1 MVCSRTRKALWPE
14 LVKGEGISE
23 SISERGVAHIQE
35 GAESGLCTACKEVD
49 CTFNQ
54 WQAS

>member
-35 GAESGLCTACKEVD
+35 GAESGLCRACKEVD
-49 CTFNQ
+49 CTCNQ